1 MWLGIARRIDFHFT
15 YHGRVVAMLVPVE
28 PATSHEQEAQA
39 WAELD
44 ELAARIGRQ
53 WPQDVLASQ
62 AIAEGRR

>member
-1 MWLGIARRIDFHFT
+1 
-15 YHGRVVAMLVPVE
+15 MLVPVE